1 MSEATTHTIRVQKDD
16 FIQKVKKYI
25 EKKSKITTSLLIPGE
40 KEGLKE
46 AQVLIDFLSYAID
59 DVVIISRED
68 FERYY

>member
-16 FIQKVKKYI
+16 FISKVKKFI
-25 EKKSKITTSLLIPGE
+25 EKKSKITSTLIMPGE
-40 KEGLKE
+40 KEHLKE